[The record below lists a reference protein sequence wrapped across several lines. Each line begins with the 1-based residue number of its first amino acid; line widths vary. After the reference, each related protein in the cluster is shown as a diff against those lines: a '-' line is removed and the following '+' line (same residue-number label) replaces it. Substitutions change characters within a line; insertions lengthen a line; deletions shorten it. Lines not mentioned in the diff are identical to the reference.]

1 MKTANAKIIK
11 INPAPAEV
19 EIISPKPIAPSWDR
33 ARALWQS
40 ASRGAEDLIE
50 LSVLLLAL
58 RKEFFNVNNGGD
70 RKSAAFKNQPSA
82 RGRLIPTE
90 KIYSAKP
97 PEKGWQETVQAQLG
111 ITHQTALRLIE
122 RGNAVMRIKGI
133 ADGEDVRWQDTKGEI
148 KIMRATEEAQ
158 RMAQEALPAVVAGI
172 LPASRAWAGICGESE
187 RSKAGKRRAEIDYA
201 AVMRRALVS
210 LRNAAAAWNLLDP
223 DDRADVENLWYEV
236 RETLPATWGA
246 GQ

>member
-1 MKTANAKIIK
+1 MKTANAKIIE
-11 INPAPAEV
+11 ITPASTEV

-50 LSVLLLAL
+50 LSKLLLAL
-58 RKEFFNVNNGGD
+58 RKEFFNQGGSG
-70 RKSAAFKNQPSA
+70 KWVSSQGSSAS
-82 RGRLIPTE
+82 GRTVPTE

-97 PEKGWQETVQAQLG
+97 PEKGWQETVQEQLG
-111 ITHQTALRLIE
+111 ISHQTALRLIE
-122 RGNAVMRIKGI
+122 RGNAVLRIKGI

-148 KIMRATEEAQ
+148 KIMRATDEAQ
-158 RMAQEALPAVVAGI
+158 RMAQEALPVVVAGV
-172 LPASRAWAGICGESE
+172 LPATRAWAGICGESD
-187 RSKAGKRRAEIDYA
+187 RSKVGKRRADIDYA

-210 LRNAAAAWNLLDP
+210 LRNAAAAWNKLDP
-223 DDRADVENLWYEV
+223 EDRAIIENLWYDV

>member
-1 MKTANAKIIK
+1 MKTANAKIIE
-11 INPAPAEV
+11 ITSAPAEV
-19 EIISPKPIAPSWDR
+19 EVIPPQPIAPSWDR
-33 ARALWQS
+33 ARTLWQS
-40 ASRGAEDLIE
+40 VTRGVEDLIE
-50 LSVLLLAL
+50 LSKLLLAL
-58 RKEFFNVNNGGD
+58 RKEFFAERLGAG
-70 RKSAAFKNQPSA
+70 RPPKIIASAS
-82 RGRLIPTE
+82 GRNFPTE

-97 PEKGWQETVQAQLG
+97 PEKGWQETVQEQLG
-111 ITHQTALRLIE
+111 ISHQTALRLIE
-122 RGNAVMRIKGI
+122 RGNAVLRIKGI

-148 KIMRATEEAQ
+148 KIMRATDEAQ
-158 RMAQEALPAVVAGI
+158 RMAQEALPVVVAGI

-210 LRNAAAAWNLLDP
+210 LRNAAASWNLLDP

-236 RETLPATWGA
+236 RETLPSTWGA

>member
-50 LSVLLLAL
+50 LSKLLLAL
-58 RKEFFNVNNGGD
+58 RKEFFAERLGAG
-70 RKSAAFKNQPSA
+70 RPPKIIASAS
-82 RGRLIPTE
+82 GRNFPTE

-97 PEKGWQETVQAQLG
+97 PEKGWQETVQEQLG
-111 ITHQTALRLIE
+111 ISHQTALRLIE
-122 RGNAVMRIKGI
+122 RGNAVLRIKGI
-133 ADGEDVRWQDTKGEI
+133 ADGEDVRWKDTKGEI
-148 KIMRATEEAQ
+148 KIMYATEEAQ
-158 RMAQEALPAVVAGI
+158 RMAQEALPVVVAGV
-172 LPASRAWAGICGESE
+172 LPATRAWAGICGESD
-187 RSKAGKRRAEIDYA
+187 RSKVGKRRADIDYA

-210 LRNAAAAWNLLDP
+210 LRNAAAAWNKLDP
-223 DDRADVENLWYEV
+223 EDRAIIENLWYDV